1 MIDLFTHCMRNI
13 QVMLFGLAI
22 ILASGFLL
30 LGQLTTGAAYSLGD
44 SSMTLG
50 IVTGLVITFAGLAA
64 GFGDE

>member
-1 MIDLFTHCMRNI
+1 MTDLSTYRMHNI
-13 QVMLFGLAI
+13 RVMLFGIAI

-50 IVTGLVITFAGLAA
+50 VVLGFVIVSVGLVA